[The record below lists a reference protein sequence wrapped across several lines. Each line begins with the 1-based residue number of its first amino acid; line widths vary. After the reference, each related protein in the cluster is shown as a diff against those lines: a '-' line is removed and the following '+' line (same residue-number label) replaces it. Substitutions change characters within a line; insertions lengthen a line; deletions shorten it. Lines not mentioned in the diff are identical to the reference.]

1 MEEKEDE
8 EKMVANGYKGKFKKQ
23 SKAESGKYL
32 SQLATAV
39 YDGTGDAREHI
50 MKMTNM
56 AMKLRDLNT
65 EIFDSYLVWQVLES
79 LPSEF
84 DVLKTSYNTQGVEWT
99 LDQMTA
105 IVVQEEEIIHKS
117 KKQSAH
123 MVTHSY
129 KGTDVGKNMQTQEF
143 AFEEERLGNSTSS
156 TSLDIVIPPF
166 LEHHDESLFEQD
178 DVPLPVIDEP

>member
-1 MEEKEDE
+1 
-8 EKMVANGYKGKFKKQ
+8 
-23 SKAESGKYL
+23 
-32 SQLATAV
+32 
-39 YDGTGDAREHI
+39 
-50 MKMTNM
+50 MTNM

-65 EIFDSYLVWQVLES
+65 KIFDSYLVWQVLES

-129 KGTDVGKNMQTQEF
+129 KGKKKFSGGTDVGKNMQTQEF

-178 DVPLPVIDEP
+178 DVPFPVIDEP